1 MVLGLCAIFGTV
13 ATAAD
18 GPARLPDGK
27 HSRFSGHDHGSGR
40 SGHAAP
46 HGAGSRCANF
56 HERPRPQCG
65 VHRLVGRVQP
75 ACCTRGWLWVDD
87 LDNPATGASVFYAA
101 GFVTGSDGTANIS
114 AHLDADALPRGIDV
128 LLGNGLMPGNVFGA
142 EIHLLI
148 RSHGSLIPWR
158 VAQKI
163 GSVDGACDVNVCAE
177 QQAVGFNAVR

>member
-1 MVLGLCAIFGTV
+1 MTTDLGGA
-13 ATAAD
+13 ATLLRTAKAVDVRISTSALDHNAA
-18 GPARLPDGK
+18 L
-27 HSRFSGHDHGSGR
+27 
-40 SGHAAP
+40 
-46 HGAGSRCANF
+46 
-56 HERPRPQCG
+56 
-65 VHRLVGRVQP
+65 HRLVGRVQP

-101 GFVTGSDGTANIS
+101 GFVTGSDGTANTS